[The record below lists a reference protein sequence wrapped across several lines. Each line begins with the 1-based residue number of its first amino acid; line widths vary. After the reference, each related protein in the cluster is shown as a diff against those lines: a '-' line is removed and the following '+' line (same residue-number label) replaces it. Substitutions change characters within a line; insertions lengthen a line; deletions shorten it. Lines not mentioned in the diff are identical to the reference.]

1 LSRLGDLRHLKNGE
15 AHLQASDSKGVLMVK
30 HTHQYTIADD
40 EAVKVLLDKLLTT
53 GSHQLRRERLLKA
66 LGDASKHY
74 SSSTQK
80 ERKAFFHGLLT
91 GYAVALKLW

>member
-1 LSRLGDLRHLKNGE
+1 
-15 AHLQASDSKGVLMVK
+15 MVR

-40 EAVKVLLDKLLTT
+40 EAVTVLLDKLVSS
-53 GSHQLRRERLLKA
+53 GSHQQRREKLLKA
-66 LGDASKHY
+66 LDEASQRYK
-74 SSSTQK
+74 SSTQR

>member
-1 LSRLGDLRHLKNGE
+1 MAR
-15 AHLQASDSKGVLMVK
+15 

-40 EAVKVLLDKLLTT
+40 EAVRVLLDKLVSS
-53 GSHQLRRERLLKA
+53 GSHQQRREKLLKA
-66 LGDASKHY
+66 LDEAAQRY
-74 SSSTQK
+74 RSSSQR